1 MSDILSELSSHNNNT
16 PGRRVQTA
24 PVLRSSWVVIC
35 PWLVVRFSRYRGRRD
50 SSAQIIDGTIHSMTV
65 ETTSTF
71 FDSSTQTEPS
81 PQFENNHYHEECLRC
96 NSCGINLTGPN
107 QKRAR
112 RFKVRIRGLGRR
124 PEAPTASAFRL
135 SSLAFLLLLRFRGE
149 DSKC

>member
-1 MSDILSELSSHNNNT
+1 MLLGCHRPLRI
-16 PGRRVQTA
+16 
-24 PVLRSSWVVIC
+24 VLR
-35 PWLVVRFSRYRGRRD
+35 LSRYRGRRD

-112 RFKVRIRGLGRR
+112 RFKVRI
-124 PEAPTASAFRL
+124 PSV
-135 SSLAFLLLLRFRGE
+135 
-149 DSKC
+149 